1 MKRLFLFLILVAAGL
16 FFLPLPARAD
26 GVIIIDPPPPQG
38 PAYLTVVYH
47 HVEVTIEDQVATTR
61 IDQLFRNDNRF
72 AVEGTYI
79 FPLPEEA
86 SIERFVMY
94 VDGKPLEGRVLSR
107 EEARSIYESIVR
119 KHRDPALLE
128 YIGHNTFQASIFPI
142 APGEEKRVQIEY
154 RQVLPLEQ
162 GLVEYVYPLSTER
175 FSPQPLQDVAITV
188 HLTSREPLKAVYSP
202 SHDVSVDRPDD
213 YRATVGYEARD
224 VLPDRD
230 FVLYYTVSPKDIGLN
245 LLTYHPRGEDGFFLL
260 LVAPPVEEETQEVV
274 AKDVIFVL
282 DTSGSMSGEK
292 MEQARAALLFVLDH
306 LNPEDRFAIV
316 DFDSSVSTYAPE
328 LRPASQ
334 RAEARRYVQ
343 ALSAGGSTDLDGALQ
358 RAFDLADVSSGRP
371 QIILFL
377 TDGLPTVGE
386 TDPARILARVRE
398 RSHENVRL
406 FTFGVGYDVN
416 SALLDALA
424 GENHGASAYILPGE
438 NLEERVSA
446 FYGKI
451 NRPVLAGARIDFGE
465 VAVYDLYPSPL
476 PDLFLGSQTVLAGRY
491 RQGGSTTITLRG
503 TAGGQERTYRYEDL
517 TFPAESTRNDFLP
530 RLWASRKIGYLLN
543 EIRLHGEN
551 REVVDEI
558 VELSLRYG
566 IITPYTS
573 FLVDETGRVL
583 TEEGQAESRLA
594 LATALPQQAP
604 AVGKGGVDYSL
615 EVQRLQTGYTGM
627 EQAGLR
633 QVADKAFLR
642 VNGVWTDTTYRQ
654 GTPTTPVTFGSESY
668 FALVGAHPE
677 WGKYFAVGE
686 RVIVVLDGV
695 AYEVVAQEVP
705 PVTPPAGSTSTPY
718 PSGTPVPEHAPAGA
732 SFPVGWTVVIAV
744 AAIGLAAA
752 AGLLLRGRLR

>member
-1 MKRLFLFLILVAAGL
+1 MKRLFLLLALATAGL
-16 FFLPLPARAD
+16 FLLPLPARAD

-61 IDQLFRNDNRF
+61 IDQLFRNDNRTT
-72 AVEGTYI
+72 VEGTYI

-86 SIERFVMY
+86 SIERFIMV
-94 VDGKPLEGRVLSR
+94 VDGKPVEGRVLSR

-128 YIGHNTFQASIFPI
+128 YIGRNTFQASIFPI

-154 RQVLPLEQ
+154 RQVLPVDQ
-162 GLVEYVYPLSTER
+162 GLAEYVYPLSTER
-175 FSPQPLQDVAITV
+175 FSPQPLRDVAITV
-188 HLTSREPLKAVYSP
+188 RLTSREPLRAVYSP
-202 SHDVSVDRPDD
+202 SHDVSIDRPDD
-213 YRATVGYEARD
+213 HHATVGYEAHD

-230 FVLYYTVSPKDIGLN
+230 FALYYTVSPEDIGLN
-245 LLTYHPRGEDGFFLL
+245 LLTYHPQGEDGFFLL

-306 LNPEDRFAIV
+306 LNAEDRFAIV
-316 DFDSSVSTYAPE
+316 DFDSSVSAYAPE
-328 LRPASQ
+328 LRPASE
-334 RAEARRYVQ
+334 RAEARRYVRD
-343 ALSAGGSTDLDGALQ
+343 LSAGGSTHIEGALRQ
-358 RAFDLADVSSGRP
+358 ALDLADRASGRP
-371 QIILFL
+371 QVILFL

-386 TDPARILARVRE
+386 QDPARLLALVRE
-398 RSHENVRL
+398 RSHENIRL

-424 GENHGASAYILPGE
+424 EENHGAGAYILPGE
-438 NLEERVSA
+438 NLEERLSA
-446 FYGKI
+446 FYAKI
-451 NRPVLAGARIDFGE
+451 SRPVLSGPTLDFGGIGI
-465 VAVYDLYPSPL
+465 YDVYPSPL
-476 PDLFLGSQTVLAGRY
+476 PDLFLGSQLVLAGRY
-491 RQGGSTTITLRG
+491 REGGSATVTLRG
-503 TAGGQERTYRYEDL
+503 RAGGGERTYRYEDL
-517 TFPAESTRNDFLP
+517 TFPRESAGNDFLP

-583 TEEGQAESRLA
+583 TEEGQAEVRMRMT
-594 LATALPQQAP
+594 TALPAQAP
-604 AVGKGGVDYSL
+604 AEGKAGVDYSM
-615 EVQRLQTGYTGM
+615 EVQRLQSGYGGL

-642 VNGVWTDTTYRQ
+642 VNGVWTDTTYRP
-654 GTPTTPVTFGSESY
+654 GTPTTPVAFGSESY
-668 FALVGAHPE
+668 FALLGARPE
-677 WGKYFAVGE
+677 WGKYFAIGE
-686 RVIVVLDGV
+686 RVRVVLDGV

-705 PVTPPAGSTSTPY
+705 PVTPPAGPSPTPY
-718 PSGTPVPEHAPAGA
+718 PSEAPVSTPNSGDG
-732 SFPVGWTVVIAV
+732 SFPWGWTLAIVVAGL
-744 AAIGLAAA
+744 GLATA
-752 AGLLLRGRLR
+752 AGLVLRGRHR

>member
-1 MKRLFLFLILVAAGL
+1 MKRFMFLLLAVLLVGL
-16 FFLPLPARAD
+16 LLPLPAWAD

-61 IDQLFRNDNRF
+61 IDQRFRNDNRF
-72 AVEGTYI
+72 AVEGIYI

-94 VDGKPLEGRVLSR
+94 VDGKPLEGRVLDR

-128 YIGHNTFQASIFPI
+128 YIGRNTFQASIFPI

-154 RQVLPLEQ
+154 RQILPVDQ

-188 HLTSREPLKAVYSP
+188 HLTSREPLRAVYSP
-202 SHDVSVDRPDD
+202 SHDVSIDRPDD
-213 YRATVGYEARD
+213 YHTTVGYEARD

-230 FVLYYTVSPKDIGLN
+230 FVLYYTISPEDVGLS

-260 LVAPPVEEETQEVV
+260 LIAPPVEEETQEVV

-292 MEQARAALLFVLDH
+292 MEQARSALLFVLDH

-328 LRPASQ
+328 LRPASE
-334 RAEARRYVQ
+334 RDEARRYVRN
-343 ALSAGGSTDLDGALQ
+343 LSAGGSTHIEAALRQ
-358 RAFDLADVSSGRP
+358 ALDLADRASGRP
-371 QIILFL
+371 QVILFL

-386 TDPARILARVRE
+386 EDPARLLALVRE
-398 RSHENVRL
+398 RSHESIRL

-424 GENHGASAYILPGE
+424 AENHGASTYILPGE
-438 NLEERVSA
+438 NLEERVST
-446 FYGKI
+446 FYSKI
-451 NRPVLAGARIDFGE
+451 SRPVLAGPTLDFGGI
-465 VAVYDLYPSPL
+465 AVYDTYPSPL
-476 PDLFLGSQTVLAGRY
+476 PDLFLGSQVVLAGRY
-491 RQGGSTTITLRG
+491 REGGSATITLRG
-503 TAGGQERTYRYEDL
+503 TAGREERTYRYEDL
-517 TFPAESTRNDFLP
+517 TFPRESTRNDFLP
-530 RLWASRKIGYLLN
+530 RLWASRKIGYLLS

-558 VELSLRYG
+558 IELSLRYG

-583 TEEGQAESRLA
+583 TEEGQAESRSAFLRIMPSA
-594 LATALPQQAP
+594 AP
-604 AVGKGGVDYSL
+604 SVGKGGVDYSL
-615 EVQRLQTGYTGM
+615 EVQRLQEGGYSGT

-668 FALVGAHPE
+668 FALVNARPE
-677 WGKYFAVGE
+677 WGKYLAVGE
-686 RVIVVLDGV
+686 RVIVVLDGT
-695 AYEVVAQEVP
+695 AYEVVSQAVP
-705 PVTPPAGSTSTPY
+705 PLTPPAGSTPTSY
-718 PSGTPVPEHAPAGA
+718 PSETPETTPGDT
-732 SFPVGWTVVIAV
+732 FPLGWAV
-744 AAIGLAAA
+744 AIALGVLGLLSA
-752 AGLLLRGRLR
+752 AGTVLLRRTR

>member
-1 MKRLFLFLILVAAGL
+1 MKRFLFLLPAVLLVGL
-16 FFLPLPARAD
+16 FLPRPAHAD

-107 EEARSIYESIVR
+107 EEARAIYESIVR

-142 APGEEKRVQIEY
+142 ASGEEKRIQIEY
-154 RQVLPLEQ
+154 RQVLPVDQ
-162 GLVEYVYPLSTER
+162 GLVEYIYPLSTER
-175 FSPQPLQDVAITV
+175 FSPRPLQDVAITIR
-188 HLTSREPLKAVYSP
+188 LASREPLRAVYSP
-202 SHDVSVDRPDD
+202 SHDISVDRPDD
-213 YRATVGYEARD
+213 YHATIGYEARD
-224 VLPDRD
+224 ILPDRD
-230 FVLYYTVSPKDIGLN
+230 FILYYTVSPEDIGLS
-245 LLTYHPRGEDGFFLL
+245 LLTYHPQGEDGFFLL
-260 LVAPPVEEETQEVV
+260 LVAPPAEEETQEVV

-292 MEQARAALLFVLDH
+292 MEQTRAALLFVLEH

-328 LRPASQ
+328 LRPASE

-343 ALSAGGSTDLDGALQ
+343 NLSAGGSTHIEGALRQ
-358 RAFDLADVSSGRP
+358 ALDLADRASGRP
-371 QIILFL
+371 QVILFL

-386 TDPARILARVRE
+386 TDPARLLSLVRA

-416 SALLDALA
+416 SVLLDALA
-424 GENHGASAYILPGE
+424 AENHGASAYILPGE
-438 NLEERVSA
+438 NLEERISA
-446 FYGKI
+446 FYAKI
-451 NRPVLAGARIDFGE
+451 NRPVLAGPTLDFDGI
-465 VAVYDLYPSPL
+465 AVYDLYPSPL
-476 PDLFLGSQTVLAGRY
+476 PDLFLGSQLVLAGRY
-491 RQGGSTTITLRG
+491 REGGSATITLRG
-503 TAGGQERTYRYEDL
+503 RAGDEERTYRYEDL
-517 TFPAESTRNDFLP
+517 TFPRENARNDFLP
-530 RLWASRKIGYLLN
+530 RLWASRKIGYLLS

-573 FLVDETGRVL
+573 FLVDETGRIL
-583 TEEGQAESRLA
+583 TEEGQAEARDRASALRLM
-594 LATALPQQAP
+594 P
-604 AVGKGGVDYSL
+604 ADGKAGVDYSM
-615 EVQRLQTGYTGM
+615 EVQRLQEGGYSGP
-627 EQAGLR
+627 EQAGIR

-642 VNGVWTDTTYRQ
+642 VDGVWTDTTYRQ

-668 FALVGAHPE
+668 FALVAAHPE
-677 WGKYFAVGE
+677 WGKYMAVGE

-695 AYEVVAQEVP
+695 AYEVVVQESPPITP
-705 PVTPPAGSTSTPY
+705 PVGPAPTPY
-718 PSGTPVPEHAPAGA
+718 PTATSAPTTTSGNG
-732 SFPVGWTVVIAV
+732 SFPVGWTV
-744 AAIGLAAA
+744 AIVVGILGLLTA
-752 AGLLLRGRLR
+752 AGFVFRRIR

>member
-1 MKRLFLFLILVAAGL
+1 MKRFLFLLTAVLLIGL
-16 FFLPLPARAD
+16 LLPGPARAD

-38 PAYLTVVYH
+38 SAYLTVVYH

-107 EEARSIYESIVR
+107 DEARAIYESIVR

-128 YIGHNTFQASIFPI
+128 YIGRNTFQASIFPI

-154 RQVLPLEQ
+154 RQVLPVDQ

-188 HLTSREPLKAVYSP
+188 RLASREPLRAVYSP

-213 YRATVGYEARD
+213 YHATIGYEARD

-230 FVLYYTVSPKDIGLN
+230 FVLYYTVSPEDVGLS
-245 LLTYHPRGEDGFFLL
+245 LLTYHPQGEDGFFLL
-260 LVAPPVEEETQEVV
+260 LVAPPVEGETQEVV

-306 LNPEDRFAIV
+306 LNSEDRFAIV
-316 DFDSSVSTYAPE
+316 DFDSSVSTYAPD
-328 LRPASQ
+328 LRPASE

-343 ALSAGGSTDLDGALQ
+343 NLSAGGSTNIEGALRQ
-358 RAFDLADVSSGRP
+358 ALDLADRTSGRP
-371 QIILFL
+371 QVILFL

-386 TDPARILARVRE
+386 EDPSRLLALVRE

-424 GENHGASAYILPGE
+424 AENHGASAYILPGE

-446 FYGKI
+446 FYSKI
-451 NRPVLAGARIDFGE
+451 NRPVLAGPALDFGNI
-465 VAVYDLYPSPL
+465 AVYDLYPSPL
-476 PDLFLGSQTVLAGRY
+476 PDLFLGSQLVLAGRY
-491 RQGGSTTITLRG
+491 REGGSTTVTLRG
-503 TAGGQERTYRYEDL
+503 RAGGEERTYRYEDL
-517 TFPAESTRNDFLP
+517 TFLRESTRNDFLP
-530 RLWASRKIGYLLN
+530 RLWASRKIGYLLS

-551 REVVDEI
+551 QEVVDEI

-573 FLVDETGRVL
+573 FLVDETGRIL
-583 TEEGQAESRLA
+583 TEEGQAEAMRNM
-594 LATALPQQAP
+594 ATVLPAAAP
-604 AVGKGGVDYSL
+604 MEGKGGVDYSL
-615 EVQRLQTGYTGM
+615 EVQRLQEGGYSGL
-627 EQAGLR
+627 EQAALR
-633 QVADKAFLR
+633 QVADKAFLL

-668 FALVGAHPE
+668 FALVNARPE
-677 WGKYFAVGE
+677 WGKYFAVGD

-695 AYEVVAQEVP
+695 AYEVVPQEAP
-705 PVTPPAGSTSTPY
+705 PVTPPAGPASTPY
-718 PSGTPVPEHAPAGA
+718 PSEISGSA
-732 SFPVGWTVVIAV
+732 SFPVGWAVVIATG
-744 AAIGLAAA
+744 ILGLLAAA
-752 AGLLLRGRLR
+752 GAALLHRTR